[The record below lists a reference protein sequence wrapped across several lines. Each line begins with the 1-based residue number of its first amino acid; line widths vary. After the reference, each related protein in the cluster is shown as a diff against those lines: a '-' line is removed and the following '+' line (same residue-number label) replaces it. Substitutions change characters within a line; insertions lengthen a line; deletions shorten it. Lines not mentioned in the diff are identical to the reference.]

1 MCSNEYKYCE
11 EFNMKN
17 DKLLLSNHLCFAIYA
32 SSREMIKLYHPL
44 LKELGITYP
53 QYLVLLVLWEKEKIS
68 VKGLGEELYLD
79 SGTLTPV
86 LKRLEERGLII
97 RERSK
102 EDERSVIITLT
113 TEGNEFKEKVTM
125 IPNAVFDKTG
135 CNEEEIKS
143 YNKEIRNLLHML
155 TTEQ

>member
-1 MCSNEYKYCE
+1 MAFYFLYGVQ
-11 EFNMKN
+11 
-17 DKLLLSNHLCFAIYA
+17 
-32 SSREMIKLYHPL
+32 SRKR
-44 LKELGITYP
+44 ELVRKS

-143 YNKEIRNLLHML
+143 YNKEIRNLLNML
-155 TTEQ
+155 TSEQ

>member
-1 MCSNEYKYCE
+1 M
-11 EFNMKN
+11 
-17 DKLLLSNHLCFAIYA
+17 
-32 SSREMIKLYHPL
+32 
-44 LKELGITYP
+44 
-53 QYLVLLVLWEKEKIS
+53 
-68 VKGLGEELYLD
+68 D

>member
-1 MCSNEYKYCE
+1 M
-11 EFNMKN
+11 
-17 DKLLLSNHLCFAIYA
+17 
-32 SSREMIKLYHPL
+32 
-44 LKELGITYP
+44 
-53 QYLVLLVLWEKEKIS
+53 VLLVLWEKEKIS

-113 TEGNEFKEKVTM
+113 TEGNEFKEKVTL

-143 YNKEIRNLLHML
+143 YNKEIRNLLNMQ

>member
-1 MCSNEYKYCE
+1 
-11 EFNMKN
+11 MKN
-17 DKLLLSNHLCFAIYA
+17 DNLLLSNHLCFAIYA
-32 SSREMIKLYHPL
+32 TSREMIKLYHPL

-68 VKGLGEELYLD
+68 VKGLGKELYLD

-113 TEGNEFKEKVTM
+113 TEGNEFKEKEKVTC

-143 YNKEIRNLLHML
+143 YNNSIRHLLNLL
-155 TTEQ
+155 TSEQ

>member
-1 MCSNEYKYCE
+1 
-11 EFNMKN
+11 MKN
-17 DKLLLSNHLCFAIYA
+17 DNLLLSNHLCFAIYA
-32 SSREMIKLYHPL
+32 ASREMIKLYHPL

-53 QYLVLLVLWEKEKIS
+53 QYLVLLVLWEKKKIS
-68 VKGLGEELYLD
+68 VKGLGKELYLD

-113 TEGNEFKEKVTM
+113 TEGNEFKEKEKVTC

-143 YNKEIRNLLHML
+143 YNNSIRHLLNLL
-155 TTEQ
+155 TSEQ

>member
-1 MCSNEYKYCE
+1 
-11 EFNMKN
+11 
-17 DKLLLSNHLCFAIYA
+17 
-32 SSREMIKLYHPL
+32 MIKLYHPL

-53 QYLVLLVLWEKEKIS
+53 QYLVLLVLWEKEKVS

-113 TEGNEFKEKVTM
+113 SEGYEFKEKVAK
-125 IPNAVFDKTG
+125 IPSAVFDKTG
-135 CNEEEIKS
+135 CNEEEIQS
-143 YNKEIRNLLHML
+143 YNTSIRNLLKML
-155 TTEQ
+155 TSEQ

>member
-1 MCSNEYKYCE
+1 
-11 EFNMKN
+11 MKN
-17 DKLLLSNHLCFAIYA
+17 NNLLLSDHLCFAIYA
-32 SSREMIKLYHPL
+32 ASREMIKLYHPL

-53 QYLVLLVLWEKEKIS
+53 QYLVLLVLWEKEQMS

-113 TEGNEFKEKVTM
+113 AEGHEFKEKVTS
-125 IPNAVFDKTG
+125 IPNTVFDKTG
-135 CNEEEIKS
+135 CNAEEIKS
-143 YNKEIRNLLHML
+143 YNTSIRNLLKTL
-155 TTEQ
+155 TSD